1 MSLGKKI
8 LSNTFWQILGRLTTA
23 SIGIITVKLITNYLP
38 INYFGQYTTLYE
50 YISFFAIGAD
60 FGIYTIGVR
69 EMAKKEKTISEILS
83 TILGIRVVLITIFLS
98 LAILVAQLIPAYQ
111 NTLIQSGV
119 WIIALSTSLTLLYGT
134 LSSVLQYKLKMLYS
148 TIALVIGKIVSASY
162 VVYTIFSLYPNDLEK
177 GFHHILLAGVFGNI
191 VLLILIFL
199 FVSRE
204 TQIKLKFDWIYTK
217 YLIIN
222 ALPLGLALILSTIY
236 FRIDVILL
244 GFLRN
249 YHETGIYGVPL
260 KIMEIVGVIP
270 IFFMNSALPSITK
283 AWKESKERF
292 NQLLHR
298 SWEFLLLIATPV
310 LIGGIILAYPL
321 TFIIASPQYLSGYHC
336 SQDIQYVYS
345 QEAEAIQKCSKIP
358 TNELFAVE
366 SNSSVKYLQGSDLAL
381 KLLLLASFFTFLNA
395 IVSFSLV
402 AMDKQKILLIIN
414 FIGVIFNLSTNL
426 IFIPKYG
433 FMGAGM
439 TTIFSEIIIFIS
451 GNYFLFKLI
460 KFKIPLTKTFKILLS
475 GLIMA
480 VPVYYL
486 QDISY
491 AYLENANVLFL
502 IPIGA
507 ITYFLSLYLLKAIQ
521 HDDLKRFLKFH

>member
-69 EMAKKEKTISEILS
+69 EMAKKEKTVSEILAN
-83 TILGIRVVLITIFLS
+83 ILSIRIVLISIFLS
-98 LAILVAQLIPAYQ
+98 LAVIVANLIPSYQ
-111 NTLIQSGV
+111 NTLIQSGI
-119 WIIALSTSLTLLYGT
+119 WIIVLSTSLTLLYGT
-134 LSSVLQYKLKMLYS
+134 LSSVLQYKLKMIYS
-148 TIALVIGKIVSASY
+148 TIALIIGKVVSASY
-162 VVYTIFSLYPNDLEK
+162 IIYTIFSLHPNNLEA
-177 GFHHILLAGVFGNI
+177 GFKHILLAGVFGNI
-191 VLLILIFL
+191 ILLGLIII

-204 TQIKLKFDWIYTK
+204 TKIRIDFNWVYTK
-217 YLIIN
+217 YLVIN

-270 IFFMNSALPSITK
+270 TFFMNSALPSITK
-283 AWKESKERF
+283 AWKESKNRF

-298 SWEFLLLIATPV
+298 SWEFLFLIATPI

-321 TFIIASPQYLSGYHC
+321 TFIIASPQYLSGFHC
-336 SQDIQYVYS
+336 SQNIQYVYS
-345 QEAEAIQKCSKIP
+345 QEIEALEKCANVP
-358 TNELFAVE
+358 TNELFTIE
-366 SNSSVKYLQGSDLAL
+366 STSSIKYIQGSDLAL
-381 KLLLLASFFTFLNA
+381 KLLLIASFFTFLNA
-395 IVSFSLV
+395 LISFSLV
-402 AMDKQKILLIIN
+402 AMDKQKTLLVIN
-414 FIGVIFNLSTNL
+414 FIGVIFNLFTNL

-433 FMGAGM
+433 FMGAGI
-439 TTIFSEIIIFIS
+439 TTILSEIIIFLS

-460 KFKIPLTKTFKILLS
+460 NFKIPFYKTSKILFS

-480 VPVYYL
+480 IPVYYL

-491 AYLENANVLFL
+491 TYLENANVFFL
-502 IPIGA
+502 IPVGA
-507 ITYFLSLYLLKAIQ
+507 ISYFFALYFLKAIQ